1 MSLLLLVFSAFADND
16 SAAKRNA
23 IITAVSRA
31 IQYQHFDPKPLDDA
45 YSKEVFKLYIQRL
58 DYNKKFFLQADID
71 LLSKKYQTKLDDAI
85 LNQNLDFYNEVMGI
99 FRNRFQEANGFYKD
113 LLTNPFIF
121 EDKEEVVVDG
131 KKLVF
136 AKSKAD
142 LKEAW
147 RKALKYQVLNK
158 LQELE
163 ETQQKQIEKKD
174 TALKFVKT
182 LIELEIDA
190 RQKITKSNAD
200 FFDRVSKT
208 SDDDYFT
215 VYVNTLTSVMDP
227 HTDFFPPKDKENF
240 DIRMSGKLEGIGATL
255 QEKDNYIKISSLVIG
270 GPAWKQGQLKADDLI
285 MKAAEGK
292 DAEWFSLE
300 NIRVDDAVKHIRGK
314 KGTTVRLYVRHADG
328 TTEEVSIVR
337 DIVVF
342 EDTYAKS
349 SILNYGGKKIGFIYL
364 PEFYADFNNPSG
376 RRCAG
381 DMRAEVEKLKKD
393 QVDGIIIDLRS
404 NGGGSLSDV
413 VQIAGLF
420 IDKGPIVQVKKR
432 QGVPDVMTDPDPNT
446 VYAGP
451 LTIMVNEFSASA
463 SEILAAAIQ
472 DYHRGI
478 IVGSPSTHGKGT
490 VQRFYDVEQF
500 ADNLTE
506 EMRPLG
512 ALKMTDQKF
521 YRVNGGSTQ
530 LKGVTP
536 DVLIPDNYEYID
548 YGEKKEDYPLKWTQI
563 PAVTYNVLPMNIQP
577 SELNKK
583 SQARTSSNELFKS
596 VENYAKY
603 LKKQSDENSYS
614 LNYQKNALDEMESK
628 EMSKKIEALAK
639 VEKPMEVVIPSADL
653 AGIQADSNKVTR
665 NTEWRKSL
673 KKDAFIFETVNIMLD
688 MMAAD
693 VPKK

>member
-1 MSLLLLVFSAFADND
+1 
-16 SAAKRNA
+16 
-23 IITAVSRA
+23 
-31 IQYQHFDPKPLDDA
+31 
-45 YSKEVFKLYIQRL
+45 
-58 DYNKKFFLQADID
+58 
-71 LLSKKYQTKLDDAI
+71 
-85 LNQNLDFYNEVMGI
+85 
-99 FRNRFQEANGFYKD
+99 
-113 LLTNPFIF
+113 
-121 EDKEEVVVDG
+121 
-131 KKLVF
+131 
-136 AKSKAD
+136 
-142 LKEAW
+142 
-147 RKALKYQVLNK
+147 
-158 LQELE
+158 
-163 ETQQKQIEKKD
+163 
-174 TALKFVKT
+174 
-182 LIELEIDA
+182 
-190 RQKITKSNAD
+190 
-200 FFDRVSKT
+200 
-208 SDDDYFT
+208 
-215 VYVNTLTSVMDP
+215 
-227 HTDFFPPKDKENF
+227 
-240 DIRMSGKLEGIGATL
+240 
-255 QEKDNYIKISSLVIG
+255 
-270 GPAWKQGQLKADDLI
+270 
-285 MKAAEGK
+285 
-292 DAEWFSLE
+292 
-300 NIRVDDAVKHIRGK
+300 
-314 KGTTVRLYVRHADG
+314 
-328 TTEEVSIVR
+328 
-337 DIVVF
+337 
-342 EDTYAKS
+342 
-349 SILNYGGKKIGFIYL
+349 
-364 PEFYADFNNPSG
+364 
-376 RRCAG
+376 
-381 DMRAEVEKLKKD
+381 
-393 QVDGIIIDLRS
+393 
-404 NGGGSLSDV
+404 
-413 VQIAGLF
+413 
-420 IDKGPIVQVKKR
+420 
-432 QGVPDVMTDPDPNT
+432 
-446 VYAGP
+446 
-451 LTIMVNEFSASA
+451 MVNEFSASA

-639 VEKPMEVVIPSADL
+639 VEKPMEVVIPTADL